1 MKKTTIGN
9 LTLEKE
15 LGEGQFGVVYLSS
28 FKDDNSKK
36 YATKEL
42 NRQKV
47 VDDYLKYFKNEVGIL
62 SVLKHP
68 NIVKFH
74 SLVKTKE
81 NFYLT
86 MELCNGGDLDNALE
100 KYQEKFGK
108 TFSEEI
114 VQYLMRQIIDA
125 FNYIHSQ
132 KVVHRD
138 IKLAN
143 ILVKFDT
150 PEDEK
155 KLNMMKAHIKISDFG
170 ISIRGKNAKTVI
182 GSPEYMDPFIL
193 EKYKNRE
200 DLKTDE
206 AYDQSV
212 DIWSLG
218 VVCYLML
225 IGKKLFNGRDLDNFC
240 KNVEIG
246 NYYLPT
252 NLSKEVISFING
264 MLQYNP
270 KDRLNIDELSR
281 HHFLTRD
288 IRNFHKINLDLLG
301 SQVKGQKIS
310 INTKDNKRI
319 WDAFNEKEDLFN
331 SIASRMFLEFDSEIR
346 VPYLVPKSNHF
357 MPH

>member
-1 MKKTTIGN
+1 MSKTRPKLELKQKIG
-9 LTLEKE
+9 KGSM
-15 LGEGQFGVVYLSS
+15 GEVYLSN
-28 FKDDNSKK
+28 FQNSNEI
-36 YATKEL
+36 YATKIIDKKRE
-42 NRQKV
+42 
-47 VDDYLKYFKNEVGIL
+47 DYSKLLKYINIEISLLKQFK
-62 SVLKHP
+62 HD
-68 NIVKFH
+68 NIIH
-74 SLVKTKE
+74 LVDLRQTTSTL
-81 NFYLT
+81 YIT
-86 MELCNGGDLDNALE
+86 MEYCNGGSLLHCLL
-100 KYQEKFGK
+100 KYMKLYKQP
-108 TFSEEI
+108 FSEEI
-114 VQYLMRQIIDA
+114 VQYIMRQIVDGLK
-125 FNYIHSQ
+125 YIHKSY
-132 KVVHRD
+132 VIHRD

-150 PEDEK
+150 LDDEK
-155 KLNMMKAHIKISDFG
+155 KLNMMKSHIKISDFG
-170 ISIRGKNAKTVI
+170 ISIRGKNAKTII

-331 SIASRMFLEFDSEIR
+331 SIASRMFLEFDNEIR